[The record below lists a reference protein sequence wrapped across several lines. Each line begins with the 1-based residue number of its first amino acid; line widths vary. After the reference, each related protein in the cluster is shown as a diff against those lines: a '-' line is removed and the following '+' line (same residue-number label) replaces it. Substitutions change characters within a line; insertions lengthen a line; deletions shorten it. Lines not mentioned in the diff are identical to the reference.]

1 MFDWSLVV
9 NNLGLDVL
17 INNAGILRPETLV
30 NMTSEAFETSMNV
43 NVRSALLLTQASVKY
58 LEASTIK
65 AIVNVSSISGLR
77 AYLGALSYKLSKSAM
92 DQLTRCTALELA
104 PKGIRVNSVNPGAI
118 DTEIFSKS
126 GMSEEEIRVYFEK
139 CKTTHPIGRIG
150 TSLEVAKCIAFLASS
165 DASFVCGQTLAVD
178 GGRSTQCP

>member
-1 MFDWSLVV
+1 M
-9 NNLGLDVL
+9 
-17 INNAGILRPETLV
+17 IREETLV
-30 NMTSEAFETSMNV
+30 NMTSEAFEMSMNV

-65 AIVNVSSISGLR
+65 AVINVSSISGLR
-77 AYLGALSYKLSKSAM
+77 AYLGALAYKISKAAM
-92 DQLTRCTALELA
+92 DQMTRCTALELA

-118 DTEIFSKS
+118 DTDIFNRQ
-126 GMSEEEIRVYFEK
+126 GMSEEEIRSYFEI

-150 TSLEVAKCIAFLASS
+150 TPLEVAKCIAFLASN

-178 GGRSTQCP
+178 GGRSIQCP